1 VQLDVAADL
10 ALAALLLL
18 TAGWC
23 ALVHQRLRR
32 LRTERGEM
40 EAFIATLAAAT
51 ERAEVATGGLRDAV
65 AEAGRGLRE
74 QEEAARQRASDLA
87 RQVDSGNRVLRRL
100 ETAVLQGA
108 RSLAEQGISRER
120 PAEPAPAQA
129 AGAGETRERRVPR
142 QSRGP
147 AARGC
152 APAGIRSERRRL
164 VDGRADEGSRVTPMT
179 PDAAQGEGRPRD
191 RRLVGLS
198 GLLPLVA
205 AACIAR
211 LALVAVDLP
220 SA

>member
-87 RQVDSGNRVLRRL
+87 RQVESGTRVLRRL

-108 RSLAEQGISRER
+108 RSLAEQGMARERPEPVAHVQAAAVEPRER
-120 PAEPAPAQA
+120 PAVGARASARAEATRAPAF
-129 AGAGETRERRVPR
+129 
-142 QSRGP
+142 
-147 AARGC
+147 
-152 APAGIRSERRRL
+152 
-164 VDGRADEGSRVTPMT
+164 
-179 PDAAQGEGRPRD
+179 AQGGG
-191 RRLVGLS
+191 GLS
-198 GLLPLVA
+198 TDELMK
-205 AACIAR
+205 
-211 LALVAVDLP
+211 ALGSLR
-220 SA
+220 